1 MKNTTFLQR
10 FKTSS
15 VIHKYIYGVF
25 FVCGLFSLVVTS
37 CKTTKVSKAQKQN
50 TVTIKL
56 IQVNDVYEIS
66 PLGGGKYGGMARVA
80 HISDSIKGQFP
91 NSYLVMAGD
100 FLNPSLLGT
109 LKVDGQR
116 VKGRQMIEV
125 MNAMDFDLA
134 TFGNHEFDIKENE
147 LQQRL
152 NESTFNWVSANV
164 FQKNG
169 ESLDVFHTIKQGD
182 SIAIPETLYYDL
194 DARDPMYS
202 SYSTSK
208 VRIGFFG
215 VTIASNPKD
224 FVYYSDY
231 LLESKAAV
239 NTLEIAGS
247 DIIIGLTHLK
257 LAQDIMVAEASP
269 GIDFMMGGH
278 EHNNMLI
285 PTKGATIAKADAN
298 AKSVYVHTLVYDLVS
313 KTAAISSELVL
324 ITDKVPSLPRVQ
336 KVVAKWDAILEQE
349 IKTVV
354 DNPNEVIYKADDFLD
369 ATDTPTRSIQTNLG
383 VLIAQAMSESFNT
396 PVDGA
401 LVNGGS
407 FRLDDILQGDI
418 VSLDI
423 FRVLPFGGGVL
434 KVALTGT
441 LLKQVLD
448 FGLAKAGTGAYLQRY
463 GFDQKMGVWHI
474 NNEPINA
481 SQTYDIAFSDYL
493 LKGFDIPFLTPEN
506 PGVISIYEP
515 LEFEPAYDIRRAV
528 ITFLTSQN

>member
-1 MKNTTFLQR
+1 MKNTFFFQR
-10 FKTSS
+10 FKTYTS
-15 VIHKYIYGVF
+15 IHKRIYGVF
-25 FVCGLFSLVVTS
+25 LVCCLFSLVVMS
-37 CKTTKVSKAQKQN
+37 CKKAKDAQINTKN

-66 PLGGGKYGGMARVA
+66 PLGGGRYGGMARVA
-80 HISDSIKGQFP
+80 HISDSIKRQFP

-100 FLNPSLLGT
+100 FLNPSLLGA
-109 LKVDGQR
+109 LKVDGKR

-152 NESTFNWVSANV
+152 NESDFKWVSANV

-182 SIAIPETLYYDL
+182 STAIPETLYYDL
-194 DARDPMYS
+194 SAGDDRPS
-202 SYSTSK
+202 SYSASK

-239 NTLEIAGS
+239 NTLKMAGS
-247 DIIIGLTHLK
+247 DIVIGLTHLK
-257 LAQDIMVAEASP
+257 LAQDVKVAQASP
-269 GIDFMMGGH
+269 SIDFIMGGH

-285 PTKGATIAKADAN
+285 PTKGATVAKADAN
-298 AKSVYVHTLVYDLVS
+298 AKSMYIHTLVYDLVL
-313 KTAAISSELVL
+313 KTSAISSELVF

-336 KVVAKWDAILEQE
+336 KVVAKWDAILENE

-354 DNPNEVIYKADDFLD
+354 ENPNEVVYKVIDSLD
-369 ATDTPTRSIQTNLG
+369 GTDTPTRSTQTNLG

-407 FRLDDILQGDI
+407 FRLDDVLQGDI

-463 GFDQKMGVWHI
+463 GFNQKMGVWYI

-481 SQTYDIAFSDYL
+481 SQTYNIAFSDYL

-506 PGVISIYEP
+506 PGIINIYEP
-515 LEFEPAYDIRRAV
+515 SKSEPAYDIRRAV
-528 ITFLTSQN
+528 ITYLKTL

>member
-1 MKNTTFLQR
+1 MKNTIFLQR
-10 FKTSS
+10 FKSS
-15 VIHKYIYGVF
+15 PLFYKPIYGLF
-25 FVCGLFSLVVTS
+25 LLCGLFSLVVTS
-37 CKTTKVSKAQKQN
+37 CKETKVSKAQKQN

-80 HISDSIKGQFP
+80 HISDSIKRQFP

-194 DARDPMYS
+194 DARD
-202 SYSTSK
+202 TSK

-215 VTIASNPKD
+215 VTIDSNPKD

-231 LLESKAAV
+231 LTAAKASV
-239 NTLEIAGS
+239 QTLQTKGS
-247 DIIIGLTHLK
+247 DIVIGLTHLE
-257 LAQDIMVAEASP
+257 LEQDVMVADEVAN
-269 GIDFMMGGH
+269 IDFIMGGH
-278 EHNNMLI
+278 EHFNMLV
-285 PTKGATIAKADAN
+285 PTKGATVAKADAN

-313 KTAAISSELVL
+313 KIAAISSELVL

-354 DNPNEVIYKADDFLD
+354 DNPNEVIYKAFDSLD
-369 ATDTPTRSIQTNLG
+369 ATDTPTRSTQTNLG

-407 FRLDDILQGDI
+407 FRLDDVLQGAI

-441 LLKQVLD
+441 LLQEVLD
-448 FGLAKAGTGAYLQRY
+448 FGLARAGTGAYLQRY
-463 GFDQKMGVWHI
+463 GFNQKMGVWYI
-474 NNEPINA
+474 NNKPINA

-515 LEFEPAYDIRRAV
+515 LESEPAYDIRKAV
-528 ITFLTSQN
+528 ISYLKTL

>member
-1 MKNTTFLQR
+1 MRNITFLHI
-10 FKTSS
+10 FKSS
-15 VIHKYIYGVF
+15 SAIHKHIYGLF
-25 FVCGLFSLVVTS
+25 FVCGLFSFVVSS
-37 CKTTKVSKAQKQN
+37 CKKTKVSQVQKQN

-56 IQVNDVYEIS
+56 IQVNDVYEIA

-80 HISDSIKGQFP
+80 HISDSIKRQFP

-134 TFGNHEFDIKENE
+134 TFGNHEFDIKEKE

-152 NESTFNWVSANV
+152 NESDFNWVSANV
-164 FQKNG
+164 FQKSG
-169 ESLDVFHTIKQGD
+169 ESLDVFHSIKKGD
-182 SIAIPETLYYDL
+182 SIAIPETLYYDVGVL
-194 DARDPMYS
+194 DN
-202 SYSTSK
+202 SK

-215 VTIASNPKD
+215 VTIDSNPKD

-239 NTLEIAGS
+239 NTLKMAGS
-247 DIIIGLTHLK
+247 DIIVGLTHLK
-257 LAQDIMVAEASP
+257 LAQDIQVAEASP
-269 GIDFMMGGH
+269 SIDFIMGGH
-278 EHNNMLI
+278 EHNNMLV
-285 PTKGATIAKADAN
+285 PTIGATVAKADAN
-298 AKSVYVHTLVYDLVS
+298 AKSVYVHTLVYDLVL
-313 KTAAISSELVL
+313 KTSVISSELVL

-336 KVVAKWDAILEQE
+336 KVVSKWDAILEQE

-354 DNPNEVIYKADDFLD
+354 DNPNEVIYKAEDFLD
-369 ATDTPTRSIQTNLG
+369 GTDTPTRSTQTNLG
-383 VLIAQAMSESFNT
+383 VLIAQAMKESFNT

-407 FRLDDILQGDI
+407 FRLDDVLQGDI

-434 KVALTGT
+434 KVALTGA
-441 LLKQVLD
+441 LLLEVLD

-474 NNEPINA
+474 NNKPINA
-481 SQTYDIAFSDYL
+481 SQTYDVAFSDYL

-506 PGVISIYEP
+506 PGVISVYEP
-515 LEFEPAYDIRRAV
+515 LESENAYDIRRAV
-528 ITFLTSQN
+528 ITFLKSQN

>member
-1 MKNTTFLQR
+1 MKNTMFLQR
-10 FKTSS
+10 FKSS
-15 VIHKYIYGVF
+15 SAMHKYIYGLF
-25 FVCGLFSLVVTS
+25 LLFGLFSLVVAS
-37 CKTTKVSKAQKQN
+37 CKETKVSEPQKQN

-80 HISDSIKGQFP
+80 HISDSIKRQFP

-116 VKGRQMIEV
+116 VKGRQMIDV

-194 DARDPMYS
+194 DARD
-202 SYSTSK
+202 TSK

-215 VTIASNPKD
+215 VTIDSNPKD

-231 LLESKAAV
+231 LTAAKASV
-239 NTLEIAGS
+239 QTLQTKGS
-247 DIIIGLTHLK
+247 DIVIGLTHLE
-257 LAQDIMVAEASP
+257 LEQDVMVADEVAN
-269 GIDFMMGGH
+269 IDFIMGGH
-278 EHNNMLI
+278 EHFNMLV
-285 PTKGATIAKADAN
+285 PTKGATVAKADAN

-354 DNPNEVIYKADDFLD
+354 DNPNEVIYKALDSLD
-369 ATDTPTRSIQTNLG
+369 ATDTPTRSTQTNLG

-407 FRLDDILQGDI
+407 FRLDDVLQGAI

-441 LLKQVLD
+441 LLQEVLD

-463 GFDQKMGVWHI
+463 GFDQKMGVWYI
-474 NNEPINA
+474 NNKPINA

-515 LEFEPAYDIRRAV
+515 LESEPAYDIRKAV
-528 ITFLTSQN
+528 ISYLKTL

>member
-1 MKNTTFLQR
+1 MENSNFLQR
-10 FKTSS
+10 FITNRLLL
-15 VIHKYIYGVF
+15 IQPLGVLF
-25 FVCGLFSLVVTS
+25 LCGLFTITLSS
-37 CKTTKVSKAQKQN
+37 CKNPKDSPLQKQN
-50 TVTIKL
+50 TLTIKL

-66 PLGGGKYGGMARVA
+66 PLSGGKYGGMARVA
-80 HISDSIKGQFP
+80 HVSDSIKRQFP

-116 VKGRQMIEV
+116 VKGRQMVEV

-134 TFGNHEFDIKENE
+134 TFGNHEFDIKEKE

-164 FQKNG
+164 YQKNG
-169 ESLDVFHTIKQGD
+169 ASLDVFHTIKQGD
-182 SIAIPETLYYDL
+182 STAIPKTLFYDL
-194 DARDPMYS
+194 NAADS
-202 SYSTSK
+202 SK

-215 VTIASNPKD
+215 VTIDSNPKD
-224 FVYYSDY
+224 FVHYSDY
-231 LLESKAAV
+231 LSESDSAV
-239 NTLEIAGS
+239 NSLRMAGT

-257 LAQDIMVAEASP
+257 LAQDKKVAQALS
-269 GIDFMMGGH
+269 GIDFIMGGH

-298 AKSVYVHTLVYDLVS
+298 AKSVYVHTLVYSLDS
-313 KTAAISSELVL
+313 KQLDISSELVS

-354 DNPNEVIYKADDFLD
+354 DDPDEVIYTTKDILD
-369 ATDTPTRSIQTNLG
+369 GTDTPTRSTQTNLG
-383 VLIAQAMSESFNT
+383 VLIAHAMKESFAL
-396 PVDGA
+396 PVEGA

-407 FRLDDILQGDI
+407 FRLDDTLQGDI

-423 FRVLPFGGGVL
+423 FRILPFGGGVL
-434 KVALTGT
+434 KVNLTGT

-463 GFDQKMGVWHI
+463 GFDQKNGDWYI
-474 NNEPINA
+474 NDAPIVA
-481 SQTYDIAFSDYL
+481 SQNYNIAFSDFL
-493 LKGFDIPFLTPEN
+493 LKGYDIPFLTPEN

-515 LEFEPAYDIRRAV
+515 SDSEPAYDIRRAV
-528 ITFLTSQN
+528 ITFLKTL

>member
-1 MKNTTFLQR
+1 MKNTIFFQR
-10 FKTSS
+10 FKTYTS
-15 VIHKYIYGVF
+15 IHKHIYGMF
-25 FVCGLFSLVVTS
+25 LVCCLFSFVITS
-37 CKTTKVSKAQKQN
+37 CKTAKDAQINTQN
-50 TVTIKL
+50 SVTIKL

-66 PLGGGKYGGMARVA
+66 PLGGGRYGGMARVA
-80 HISDSIKGQFP
+80 HISDSIKRQFP

-109 LKVDGQR
+109 LKVDGKR

-152 NESTFNWVSANV
+152 NESDFKWVSANV

-182 SIAIPETLYYDL
+182 STAIPETLYYDL
-194 DARDPMYS
+194 SAGDARSS
-202 SYSTSK
+202 SYSASK

-239 NTLEIAGS
+239 NTLKMAGS
-247 DIIIGLTHLK
+247 DIVIGLTHLK
-257 LAQDIMVAEASP
+257 LAQDVKVAQASP
-269 GIDFMMGGH
+269 SIDFIMGGH

-285 PTKGATIAKADAN
+285 PTKGATVAKADAN
-298 AKSVYVHTLVYDLVS
+298 AKSMYIHTLVYDLVL
-313 KTAAISSELVL
+313 KTSAISSELVF

-336 KVVAKWDAILEQE
+336 KVVAKWDAILENE

-354 DNPNEVIYKADDFLD
+354 ENPNEVVYKVIDSLD
-369 ATDTPTRSIQTNLG
+369 GTDTPTRSTQTNLG

-407 FRLDDILQGDI
+407 FRLDDVLQGDI

-463 GFDQKMGVWHI
+463 GFNQKMGVWYI

-481 SQTYDIAFSDYL
+481 SQTYNIAFSDYL

-506 PGVISIYEP
+506 PGIINIYEP
-515 LEFEPAYDIRRAV
+515 SKSEPAYDIRRAV
-528 ITFLTSQN
+528 ITYLKTL

>member
-1 MKNTTFLQR
+1 MNKVISSKSLQM
-10 FKTSS
+10 FNNM
-15 VIHKYIYGVF
+15 HKSFFGVLF
-25 FVCGLFSLVVTS
+25 MCGLFSLVVTS
-37 CKTTKVSKAQKQN
+37 CKTTKVLKPQKHN
-50 TVTIKL
+50 TITVKL

-66 PLGGGKYGGMARVA
+66 PLGGGRYGGLARVA
-80 HISDSIKGQFP
+80 HISDSIKRQFP

-134 TFGNHEFDIKENE
+134 TFGNHEFDIKEKE

-152 NESTFNWVSANV
+152 NESDFNWVSANV

-169 ESLDVFHTIKQGD
+169 ESLDVFHTIKKGD

-194 DARDPMYS
+194 NVND
-202 SYSTSK
+202 TSK
-208 VRIGFFG
+208 VRLGFFG

-257 LAQDIMVAEASP
+257 LAQDIQVAEASP
-269 GIDFMMGGH
+269 SIDFMMGGH
-278 EHNNMLI
+278 EHNNMLV
-285 PTKGATIAKADAN
+285 PTNGATIAKADAN

-313 KTAAISSELVL
+313 KTSAISSELVL
-324 ITDKVPSLPRVQ
+324 ITEKVPSLPRVQ

-354 DNPNEVIYKADDFLD
+354 ANPNEVIFTAEDLLD
-369 ATDTPTRSIQTNLG
+369 ATDTPTRSTQTNLG
-383 VLIAQAMSESFNT
+383 VLIAQAMSKSFNT

-407 FRLDDILQGDI
+407 FRLDDVLQGDI

-423 FRVLPFGGGVL
+423 FRILPFGGGVL
-434 KVALTGT
+434 KVALTGA
-441 LLKQVLD
+441 LLLEVLD
-448 FGLAKAGTGAYLQRY
+448 FGLAKAGTGAYLQRH
-463 GFDQKMGVWHI
+463 GFDQKMGVWYI
-474 NNEPINA
+474 NNEAVDA
-481 SQTYDIAFSDYL
+481 SQTYNIAFSDYL

-506 PGVISIYEP
+506 PGIINIYSPTES
-515 LEFEPAYDIRRAV
+515 EPAYDIRRAV
-528 ITFLTSQN
+528 ITFLKSQN

>member
-1 MKNTTFLQR
+1 MENSNFLQR
-10 FKTSS
+10 FITNRLLL
-15 VIHKYIYGVF
+15 IQPLGVLF
-25 FVCGLFSLVVTS
+25 LCGLFTITLSS
-37 CKTTKVSKAQKQN
+37 CKNPKDSPLQKQN
-50 TVTIKL
+50 TLTIKL

-66 PLGGGKYGGMARVA
+66 PLSGGKYGGMARVA
-80 HISDSIKGQFP
+80 HVSDSIKRQFP

-134 TFGNHEFDIKENE
+134 TFGNHEFDIKEKE

-164 FQKNG
+164 YQKNG

-182 SIAIPETLYYDL
+182 STAISKTLFYDL
-194 DARDPMYS
+194 NAAD
-202 SYSTSK
+202 TSK

-215 VTIASNPKD
+215 VTIDSNPKD
-224 FVYYSDY
+224 FVHYSDY
-231 LLESKAAV
+231 LTAAKASV
-239 NTLEIAGS
+239 QTLQTKGS
-247 DIIIGLTHLK
+247 DIVIGLTHLE
-257 LAQDIMVAEASP
+257 LEQDVMVADEVAN
-269 GIDFMMGGH
+269 IDFIMGGH
-278 EHNNMLI
+278 EHFNMLV
-285 PTKGATIAKADAN
+285 PTKGATVAKADAN
-298 AKSVYVHTLVYDLVS
+298 AKSVYVHTLVYDLDS
-313 KTAAISSELVL
+313 KQLDISSELVS
-324 ITDKVPSLPRVQ
+324 ITAKVPSLPRVQ

-354 DNPNEVIYKADDFLD
+354 DNPDEVIYRAEDFLD

-383 VLIAQAMSESFNT
+383 VLIAQAMKESFNT

-407 FRLDDILQGDI
+407 FRLDDVLQGDI

-434 KVALTGT
+434 KVALTGA

-463 GFDQKMGVWHI
+463 GFYQKMGVWHI
-474 NNEPINA
+474 NNKPINA
-481 SQTYDIAFSDYL
+481 SQTYDVAFSDYL

-506 PGVISIYEP
+506 PGVISVYEP
-515 LEFEPAYDIRRAV
+515 LESENAYDIRRAV
-528 ITFLTSQN
+528 ITFLKSQN

>member
-1 MKNTTFLQR
+1 MRNITFLHI
-10 FKTSS
+10 FKSS
-15 VIHKYIYGVF
+15 SAIHKYIYGLF
-25 FVCGLFSLVVTS
+25 FVCGLFSFVVSS
-37 CKTTKVSKAQKQN
+37 CKKTKVSQVKKQN

-56 IQVNDVYEIS
+56 IQVNDVYEIA

-80 HISDSIKGQFP
+80 HISDSIKRQFP

-152 NESTFNWVSANV
+152 NESDFNWVSANV

-169 ESLDVFHTIKQGD
+169 ESLDVFHTIKKGD
-182 SIAIPETLYYDL
+182 SIAIPETFYYDL
-194 DARDPMYS
+194 NAND
-202 SYSTSK
+202 TSK

-215 VTIASNPKD
+215 VTIDSNPKD

-231 LLESKAAV
+231 LTAAKASV
-239 NTLEIAGS
+239 QTLQTKGS
-247 DIIIGLTHLK
+247 DIVIGLTHLK
-257 LAQDIMVAEASP
+257 LAQDIQVAEASP
-269 GIDFMMGGH
+269 SIDFIMGGH
-278 EHNNMLI
+278 EHNNMFV
-285 PTKGATIAKADAN
+285 PTSGATVAKADAN
-298 AKSVYVHTLVYDLVS
+298 AKSVYVHTLVYDLVL
-313 KTAAISSELVL
+313 KTSVISSELVL
-324 ITDKVPSLPRVQ
+324 ITDKLPSLPRVQ
-336 KVVAKWDAILEQE
+336 KVVSKWDAILEQE

-354 DNPNEVIYKADDFLD
+354 DNPNEVIYKAEDFLD
-369 ATDTPTRSIQTNLG
+369 GTDTPTRSTQTNLG
-383 VLIAQAMSESFNT
+383 VLIAQAMKESFNT

-407 FRLDDILQGDI
+407 FRLDDVLQGDI

-434 KVALTGT
+434 KVALTGA
-441 LLKQVLD
+441 LLLEVLE

-463 GFDQKMGVWHI
+463 GFDQKMGVWYI
-474 NNEPINA
+474 NNEA
-481 SQTYDIAFSDYL
+481 VDTSQTYNIAFSDYL
-493 LKGFDIPFLTPEN
+493 LKGYDIPFLTPEN
-506 PGVISIYEP
+506 PGIINIYSPTES
-515 LEFEPAYDIRRAV
+515 EPAYDIRRAV
-528 ITFLTSQN
+528 ITFLKSQN

>member
-10 FKTSS
+10 FKSS
-15 VIHKYIYGVF
+15 SAIHKYIYGVF
-25 FVCGLFSLVVTS
+25 FVCGLFSFVVTS
-37 CKTTKVSKAQKQN
+37 CKKTKVSQLQKQN

-56 IQVNDVYEIS
+56 IQVNDVYEIA

-80 HISDSIKGQFP
+80 HISDSIKRQFP

-134 TFGNHEFDIKENE
+134 TFGNHEFDIKEKE

-152 NESTFNWVSANV
+152 NESDFNWVSANV
-164 FQKNG
+164 FQKSG
-169 ESLDVFHTIKQGD
+169 ESLDVFHTIKKGD

-194 DARDPMYS
+194 NVND
-202 SYSTSK
+202 TSK

-215 VTIASNPKD
+215 VTIDSNPKD

-231 LLESKAAV
+231 LTAAKASV
-239 NTLEIAGS
+239 QTLQTKGS
-247 DIIIGLTHLK
+247 DIVIGLTHLE
-257 LAQDIMVAEASP
+257 LEQDIMVADEVAN
-269 GIDFMMGGH
+269 IDFIMGGH
-278 EHNNMLI
+278 EHFNMLV
-285 PTKGATIAKADAN
+285 PTKGATVAKADAN

-313 KTAAISSELVL
+313 KTSAISSELVL
-324 ITDKVPSLPRVQ
+324 ITDKVPSLPRVLR
-336 KVVAKWDAILEQE
+336 VVAKWDAILEQE
-349 IKTVV
+349 IKTVL
-354 DNPNEVIYKADDFLD
+354 DNPNEVIYKAEDFLD
-369 ATDTPTRSIQTNLG
+369 GTDTPTRSTQTNLG
-383 VLIAQAMSESFNT
+383 VLIAQAMKESFNT

-407 FRLDDILQGDI
+407 FRLDDVLQGDI

-434 KVALTGT
+434 KVALTGA
-441 LLKQVLD
+441 LLLEVLD

-463 GFDQKMGVWHI
+463 GFDQKMGVWYI
-474 NNEPINA
+474 NNEAIDA
-481 SQTYDIAFSDYL
+481 SQTYNIAFSDYL

-506 PGVISIYEP
+506 PGVISVYEP
-515 LEFEPAYDIRRAV
+515 LESENAYDIRKAV
-528 ITFLTSQN
+528 ITFLKTL

>member
-1 MKNTTFLQR
+1 MRNITFLHI
-10 FKTSS
+10 FKSS
-15 VIHKYIYGVF
+15 SLIHKHIYGLF
-25 FVCGLFSLVVTS
+25 FVCGLFSFVVTS
-37 CKTTKVSKAQKQN
+37 CKKTKVSQVQKQN
-50 TVTIKL
+50 TVTVKL
-56 IQVNDVYEIS
+56 IQVNDVYEIA

-80 HISDSIKGQFP
+80 HISDSIKRQFP

-134 TFGNHEFDIKENE
+134 TFGNHEFDIKEKE

-152 NESTFNWVSANV
+152 NESDFNWVSANV

-169 ESLDVFHTIKQGD
+169 ESLDVFHTIKKGD

-194 DARDPMYS
+194 NVND
-202 SYSTSK
+202 TSK
-208 VRIGFFG
+208 VRLGFFG

-257 LAQDIMVAEASP
+257 LAQDIQVAEASP
-269 GIDFMMGGH
+269 SIDFMMGGH
-278 EHNNMLI
+278 EHNNMLV
-285 PTKGATIAKADAN
+285 PTNGATIAKADAN

-313 KTAAISSELVL
+313 KTSAISSELVL
-324 ITDKVPSLPRVQ
+324 ITEKVPSLPRVQ

-354 DNPNEVIYKADDFLD
+354 ANPNEVIFTAEDLLD
-369 ATDTPTRSIQTNLG
+369 ATDTPTRSTQTNLG
-383 VLIAQAMSESFNT
+383 VLIAQAMSKSFNT

-407 FRLDDILQGDI
+407 FRLDDVLQGAI

-441 LLKQVLD
+441 LLQEVLE

-463 GFDQKMGVWHI
+463 GFDQKIGVWYI

-481 SQTYDIAFSDYL
+481 SQIYDIAFSDYL

-515 LEFEPAYDIRRAV
+515 LESEPAYDIRRAV
-528 ITFLTSQN
+528 ITFLKSQN

>member
-1 MKNTTFLQR
+1 MKNTMFLQR
-10 FKTSS
+10 FNSS
-15 VIHKYIYGVF
+15 SAMYKYIYGVF
-25 FVCGLFSLVVTS
+25 LLFGLFSLVVTS
-37 CKTTKVSKAQKQN
+37 CKETKVSEPQKQN

-80 HISDSIKGQFP
+80 HISDSIKRQFP

-194 DARDPMYS
+194 DARD
-202 SYSTSK
+202 TSK

-215 VTIASNPKD
+215 VTIDSNPKD

-231 LLESKAAV
+231 LTAAKASV
-239 NTLEIAGS
+239 QTLQTKGS
-247 DIIIGLTHLK
+247 DIVIGLTHLE
-257 LAQDIMVAEASP
+257 LEQDVMVADEVAN
-269 GIDFMMGGH
+269 IDFIMGGH
-278 EHNNMLI
+278 EHFNMLV
-285 PTKGATIAKADAN
+285 PTKGATVAKADAN

-354 DNPNEVIYKADDFLD
+354 DNPNEVIYNALDSLD
-369 ATDTPTRSIQTNLG
+369 ATDTPTRSTQTNLG

-407 FRLDDILQGDI
+407 FRLDDVLQGAI

-441 LLKQVLD
+441 LLQEVLD
-448 FGLAKAGTGAYLQRY
+448 FGLARAGTGAYLQRY
-463 GFDQKMGVWHI
+463 GFNQKMGVWYI
-474 NNEPINA
+474 NNKPINA

-493 LKGFDIPFLTPEN
+493 SKGFDIPFLTPEN

-515 LEFEPAYDIRRAV
+515 LESEPAYDIRKAV
-528 ITFLTSQN
+528 ISYLKTL

>member
-1 MKNTTFLQR
+1 MKNTIFFQR
-10 FKTSS
+10 FKTYTP
-15 VIHKYIYGVF
+15 IHKHIYGVF
-25 FVCGLFSLVVTS
+25 LVCCLFSFVVTS
-37 CKTTKVSKAQKQN
+37 CKTAKDAQINTQN
-50 TVTIKL
+50 SVTIKL

-66 PLGGGKYGGMARVA
+66 PLGGGRYGGMARVA
-80 HISDSIKGQFP
+80 HISDSIKRQFP

-109 LKVDGQR
+109 LKVDGKR
-116 VKGRQMIEV
+116 VKGRQMVEV

-152 NESTFNWVSANV
+152 NESDFNWVSANV

-182 SIAIPETLYYDL
+182 STAIPETLYYDL
-194 DARDPMYS
+194 SAGDARSS
-202 SYSTSK
+202 SYSASK

-239 NTLEIAGS
+239 NTLKMAGS
-247 DIIIGLTHLK
+247 DIVIGLTHLK
-257 LAQDIMVAEASP
+257 LAQDVKVAQASP
-269 GIDFMMGGH
+269 SIDFIMGGH
-278 EHNNMLI
+278 EHNHMLI
-285 PTKGATIAKADAN
+285 PTKGATVAKADAN
-298 AKSVYVHTLVYDLVS
+298 AKSVYVHTLVYDLVL
-313 KTAAISSELVL
+313 KTSAISSELVF

-336 KVVAKWDAILEQE
+336 KVVAKWDAILENE

-354 DNPNEVIYKADDFLD
+354 ENPNEVVYKVMDSLD
-369 ATDTPTRSIQTNLG
+369 ATDTSTRSTQTNLG

-407 FRLDDILQGDI
+407 FRLDDVLQGDI

-463 GFDQKMGVWHI
+463 GFNQKMGVWYI

-481 SQTYDIAFSDYL
+481 SQTYNIAFSDYL

-506 PGVISIYEP
+506 PGIINIYEP
-515 LEFEPAYDIRRAV
+515 SKSEPAYDIRRAV
-528 ITFLTSQN
+528 ITYLKTL

>member
-1 MKNTTFLQR
+1 MKNTIFFQR
-10 FKTSS
+10 FKTYTP
-15 VIHKYIYGVF
+15 IHKHIYGVF
-25 FVCGLFSLVVTS
+25 LVCCLFSLVVTS
-37 CKTTKVSKAQKQN
+37 CKRAKDAQINTQN
-50 TVTIKL
+50 SVTIKL

-80 HISDSIKGQFP
+80 HISDSIKRQFP

-164 FQKNG
+164 FQKYG
-169 ESLDVFHTIKQGD
+169 DSLDVFHSIKKGD
-182 SIAIPETLYYDL
+182 STAIPETLYYDVGAL
-194 DARDPMYS
+194 DN
-202 SYSTSK
+202 SK

-231 LLESKAAV
+231 LTAAKASV
-239 NTLEIAGS
+239 KTLQTEGS
-247 DIIIGLTHLK
+247 DIVIGLTHLE
-257 LAQDIMVAEASP
+257 LEQDIKIANEVP
-269 GIDFMMGGH
+269 NIDFIMGGH
-278 EHNNMLI
+278 EHFNMLV
-285 PTKGATIAKADAN
+285 PTKGATVAKADAN
-298 AKSVYVHTLVYDLVS
+298 AKSVYVHTIVYDLVL
-313 KTAAISSELVL
+313 KTSAIFSELVL
-324 ITDKVPSLPRVQ
+324 ITDKVPFLPRVQ
-336 KVVAKWDAILEQE
+336 KVVSKWDTILENE

-354 DNPNEVIYKADDFLD
+354 ENPNEVIYKVLDSLD
-369 ATDTPTRSIQTNLG
+369 ATDTPTRSTQTNLG
-383 VLIAQAMSESFNT
+383 VLVAKAMSESFNT

-441 LLKQVLD
+441 LLQEVLD

-463 GFDQKMGVWHI
+463 GFDQKMEVWYI

-481 SQTYDIAFSDYL
+481 SQTYNIAFSDYL

-506 PGVISIYEP
+506 TGIINIYEP
-515 LEFEPAYDIRRAV
+515 SKSEPAYDIRRAV
-528 ITFLTSQN
+528 ITYLKTL

>member
-1 MKNTTFLQR
+1 MNKVISSKSLQM
-10 FKTSS
+10 FNNM
-15 VIHKYIYGVF
+15 HKSFFGVLF
-25 FVCGLFSLVVTS
+25 MCGLFSLVVTS
-37 CKTTKVSKAQKQN
+37 CKTTKVSQVQKQN

-56 IQVNDVYEIS
+56 IQVNDVYEIA
-66 PLGGGKYGGMARVA
+66 PLGGGRYGGMARVA
-80 HISDSIKGQFP
+80 HISDSIKRQFP

-164 FQKNG
+164 FQKSG
-169 ESLDVFHTIKQGD
+169 ESLDVFHSIKKGD
-182 SIAIPETLYYDL
+182 SIAIPETLYYDV
-194 DARDPMYS
+194 DVRNPKYS

-215 VTIASNPKD
+215 VTIDSNPKY

-239 NTLEIAGS
+239 NTLKMAGS

-257 LAQDIMVAEASP
+257 LAQDIKVAQASP
-269 GIDFMMGGH
+269 SIDFIMGGH
-278 EHNNMLI
+278 EHNNMLV
-285 PTKGATIAKADAN
+285 PTGGATVAKADAN
-298 AKSVYVHTLVYDLVS
+298 AKSVYVHTLVYDLVL
-313 KTAAISSELVL
+313 KTSAISSELVL

-336 KVVAKWDAILEQE
+336 KVVSKWNAILEQE

-354 DNPNEVIYKADDFLD
+354 DNPNEVIYKAEDFLD
-369 ATDTPTRSIQTNLG
+369 GTDTPTRSTQTNLG
-383 VLIAQAMSESFNT
+383 VLIAQAMSKSFNT

-407 FRLDDILQGDI
+407 FRLDDVLQGDI

-434 KVALTGT
+434 KVALTGA
-441 LLKQVLD
+441 LLLEVLD

-463 GFDQKMGVWHI
+463 GFDQKMGVWYI
-474 NNEPINA
+474 NNEAIDA
-481 SQTYDIAFSDYL
+481 SQTYNIAFSDYL

-506 PGVISIYEP
+506 PGIINIYSPTES
-515 LEFEPAYDIRRAV
+515 EPAYDIRRAV
-528 ITFLTSQN
+528 ITFLKTL

>member
-1 MKNTTFLQR
+1 MKNTTLLQR
-10 FKTSS
+10 FKSS
-15 VIHKYIYGVF
+15 FIVYKPIYGLF
-25 FVCGLFSLVVTS
+25 LMYGLFSFVVSS
-37 CKTTKVSKAQKQN
+37 CKTTNVSQPQKQN

-80 HISDSIKGQFP
+80 HISDSIKRAFP

-134 TFGNHEFDIKENE
+134 TFGNHEFDIKEKE

-169 ESLDVFHTIKQGD
+169 ESLDVFHIIKKGD
-182 SIAIPETLYYDL
+182 STAIPETLYYDL
-194 DARDPMYS
+194 NAS
-202 SYSTSK
+202 NTSK

-215 VTIASNPKD
+215 VTIDSNPKD

-239 NTLEIAGS
+239 NTLEMSGS

-257 LAQDIMVAEASP
+257 LAQDVMVAEASP
-269 GIDFMMGGH
+269 SIDFMMGGH

-285 PTKGATIAKADAN
+285 PTKGASIAKADAN
-298 AKSVYVHTLVYDLVS
+298 AKSVYVHTLVYNLDSKKLV
-313 KTAAISSELVL
+313 ISSELVSV
-324 ITDKVPSLPRVQ
+324 TDKVPSLPRVQ

-354 DNPNEVIYKADDFLD
+354 DNPDEVIFTTKDFLD

-383 VLIAQAMSESFNT
+383 VLIAQAMKESFNT

-407 FRLDDILQGDI
+407 FRLDDMLQGDI

-434 KVALTGT
+434 KVTLTGT

-463 GFDQKMGVWHI
+463 GFNQKMGVWYI
-474 NNEPINA
+474 NNKPINA
-481 SQTYDIAFSDYL
+481 SQTYDVAFSDYL

-506 PGVISIYEP
+506 PEVISIYKPIES
-515 LEFEPAYDIRRAV
+515 EAAYDIRRAV
-528 ITFLTSQN
+528 ITFLKSQN